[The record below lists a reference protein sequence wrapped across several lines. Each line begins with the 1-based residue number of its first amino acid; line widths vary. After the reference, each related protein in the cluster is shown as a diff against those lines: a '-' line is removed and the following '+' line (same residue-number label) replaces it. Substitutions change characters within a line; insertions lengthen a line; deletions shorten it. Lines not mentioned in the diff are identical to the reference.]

1 MQRPGLLRRALTWAY
16 VLLAVAYASV
26 GAVGYTLYGVH
37 SQELLLMDM
46 GPSGGQRVSH
56 NTRVLLNI
64 MLAAL
69 TMKALCAVPVELLV
83 MADVLQ
89 VRANRTRTRSP
100 NPNPNPNQRELQ
112 SMRGIHLSERQSLQ
126 LRMLLWL
133 PAAALSLGSFET
145 VRTHAPIPLSPRPHP
160 NRNPEPSL
168 PPRP

>member
-69 TMKALCAVPVELLV
+69 TMKAPCAVPVELLV
-83 MADVLQ
+83 MADVLPEQ
-89 VRANRTRTRSP
+89 RRAQQLLRLLIVVR
-100 NPNPNPNQRELQ
+100 
-112 SMRGIHLSERQSLQ
+112 
-126 LRMLLWL
+126 
-133 PAAALSLGSFET
+133 
-145 VRTHAPIPLSPRPHP
+145 
-160 NRNPEPSL
+160 PE
-168 PPRP
+168 

>member
-1 MQRPGLLRRALTWAY
+1 MIIYLLI
-16 VLLAVAYASV
+16 V

-69 TMKALCAVPVELLV
+69 TMKVLCAVPVELLV

-89 VRANRTRTRSP
+89 
-100 NPNPNPNQRELQ
+100 RELQ
-112 SMRGIHLSERQSLQ
+112 SMRGIRLSERQSLQ

-145 VRTHAPIPLSPRPHP
+145 VRTHVPICL
-160 NRNPEPSL
+160 
-168 PPRP
+168 

>member
-89 VRANRTRTRSP
+89 
-100 NPNPNPNQRELQ
+100 RELQ
-112 SMRGIHLSERQSLQ
+112 SMRGIRLSERQSLQ

-145 VRTHAPIPLSPRPHP
+145 VRTHVPICLEPRPHP
-160 NRNPEPSL
+160 NRNPDPSL
-168 PPRP
+168 PPRA

>member
-1 MQRPGLLRRALTWAY
+1 M
-16 VLLAVAYASV
+16 AYATV
-26 GAVGYTLYGVH
+26 GAVGYALYGTH
-37 SQELLLMDM
+37 SHELLLMDM

-89 VRANRTRTRSP
+89 
-100 NPNPNPNQRELQ
+100 RELQ
-112 SMRGIHLSERQSLQ
+112 SMRGIRLSERQSLQ

-145 VRTHAPIPLSPRPHP
+145 VRTHVPICL
-160 NRNPEPSL
+160 
-168 PPRP
+168 

>member
-89 VRANRTRTRSP
+89 
-100 NPNPNPNQRELQ
+100 RELQ
-112 SMRGIHLSERQSLQ
+112 SMRGIRLSERQSLQ

-145 VRTHAPIPLSPRPHP
+145 VLFRGACQASAGLPGRLRTHCRAGTPAGPQ
-160 NRNPEPSL
+160 L
-168 PPRP
+168 PVQR

>member
-1 MQRPGLLRRALTWAY
+1 MCSGPACSRRALTWAY

-89 VRANRTRTRSP
+89 
-100 NPNPNPNQRELQ
+100 RELQ
-112 SMRGIHLSERQSLQ
+112 SIRGILPLGAAE
-126 LRMLLWL
+126 
-133 PAAALSLGSFET
+133 PAAAHAALAARRRALARLLRDGAHARAHLSL
-145 VRTHAPIPLSPRPHP
+145 ASPS
-160 NRNPEPSL
+160 PEPQ
-168 PPRP
+168 P